1 MKIFGFIPVRMRST
15 RFPGKPLKKIL
26 NKTMLSHVYEGSKS
40 FNSWSGLSICT
51 CDNIIKKFCKKNNY
65 PFIMTSKKH
74 KNCLDRVFEAAKKY
88 RKKIKDNDVVIC
100 IQGDEPMLQSYMIKK
115 LLDPFKKK
123 KAKVTVLATDVRNVK
138 DYYNPNR
145 VKFFH
150 DKEGKVLIG
159 TRAPVPFYKKFKKK
173 NYSKKIVG
181 VYAFKYRYLK
191 KYFAIKQ
198 TQVES
203 IESGGG
209 NRICETFGGFY
220 FSLIKNKI
228 MHPVDEKRDIKKVEK
243 LMLLGKKKDI

>member
-1 MKIFGFIPVRMRST
+1 MKVFGFIPVRMGST

-26 NKTMLSHVYEGSKS
+26 NKTMLSHVYEKSKS
-40 FNSWSGLSICT
+40 FNRWSGLSVCT
-51 CDNIIKKFCKKNNY
+51 CDNIIKKFCEKNNY
-65 PFIMTSKKH
+65 PYVMTSKKH
-74 KNCLDRVFEAAKKY
+74 KGCLDRVFEAAKKHK
-88 RKKIKDNDVVIC
+88 KKIKNNDVVIC
-100 IQGDEPMLQSYMIKK
+100 IQGDEPMLQPQMIKK

-123 KAKVTVLATDVRNVK
+123 KTKVTVLATDIKNVK

-145 VKFFH
+145 VKFIH
-150 DKEGKVLIG
+150 DKDGKVLIG

-191 KYFAIKQ
+191 RYFATKQ
-198 TQVES
+198 TPLEI
-203 IESGGG
+203 IESCSE

-228 MHPVDEKRDIKKVEK
+228 MHPVDVKQDIKKVEK
-243 LMLLGKKKDI
+243 LMLSERK